1 MDDFLDAIR
10 SKCVDLLAGTRREL
24 KEYPVGPGRPGS
36 VYRFNEAVDFLPERQ
51 RAHPVAPKE
60 TAMTIRVLIV
70 DDQSLIRSGLRSVL
84 EAEDDIAVV
93 AEAADGAEAVSTC
106 QKHRP
111 DVVIMDLRMPRIGGV
126 EATVRLMRLDNPP
139 KVLALTTFNTDDLV
153 IEALKA
159 GAAGFLL
166 KNLRSEELIAAVRT
180 VAVGGTVM
188 SPEIT
193 AKLVS
198 RAHARMP
205 AGAGGLQEKI
215 DSLKD
220 GERDVLALIGA
231 GYTNQR
237 IAEELHLS
245 LASVKTYASRMLA
258 RLGLENRTQAA
269 ILAYEAGLVVTDRN
283 KESGD

>member
-1 MDDFLDAIR
+1 
-10 SKCVDLLAGTRREL
+10 
-24 KEYPVGPGRPGS
+24 
-36 VYRFNEAVDFLPERQ
+36 
-51 RAHPVAPKE
+51 
-60 TAMTIRVLIV
+60 MTIRVLIV

-84 EAEDDIAVV
+84 EADEQFVV
-93 AEAADGAEAVSTC
+93 VGEAADGAEAVSAT
-106 QKHRP
+106 QEHRP

-126 EATVRLMRLDNPP
+126 EATIQLMRLDNPP

-159 GAAGFLL
+159 GASGFLL
-166 KNLRSEELIAAVRT
+166 KDLRSEELVAAVRT

-188 SPEIT
+188 SQEIT

-205 AGAGGLQEKI
+205 AGSSGLQEKI

-220 GERDVLALIGA
+220 SEREVLALIGA

-245 LASVKTYASRMLA
+245 LASVKTYASRTLA

-269 ILAYEAGLVVTDRN
+269 ILAYEAGLVPGDRTRGG
-283 KESGD
+283 KD